1 MLQIGT
7 TLIEWLHEDGFLRT
21 NLFKHFHSS
30 KEKSVANFLNSVG
43 EAVEHAFAVRR
54 SEQNYPRMRRSW
66 SSKYSDTIVPGSPI
80 HRKPD
85 IVLLDKAWDPT
96 MSLTDTPYH
105 ESWLDVKALGEV
117 TASNT
122 YHRRLKNTVDA
133 KTYIMF
139 LTQHDRTFVPVLSFF
154 GTYCMLTI
162 TDRESQIFSRVL
174 RLKDG
179 RHEDV
184 ADFLRI
190 LIPLM
195 FGDDSLLG
203 LDTTMTRKKNNEID
217 TITVGDETYEVV
229 RLLYG
234 VQSLLGRGTK
244 VWEVKKG
251 NKYYVLKDGWILP
264 QRPSEADTLKALAGI
279 PGVPTFIAGG
289 TVIDKMLSVPLT
301 TGLIRK
307 YPDGPVVNTRERRR
321 VVEEPKVDPLSYFPS
336 KLGLCTAFRDIV
348 KSEFQSRS
356 HIAGF

>member
-1 MLQIGT
+1 MK
-7 TLIEWLHEDGFLRT
+7 WLHEDGLLQT
-21 NLFKHFHSS
+21 NLFNRFHGS
-30 KEKSVANFLNSVG
+30 KEGSVARFLNRIG
-43 EAVEHAFAVRR
+43 LAVEDAFTQWR
-54 SEQNYPRMRRSW
+54 SASDCPKMKRTW
-66 SSKYSDTIVPGSPI
+66 SSKYSDTVVPGSPI

-85 IVLLDKAWDPT
+85 IVLLDQPWDPA
-96 MSLTDTPYH
+96 MSLTATPTPH
-105 ESWLDVKALGEV
+105 RESWLDVKALGEV
-117 TASNT
+117 TETNT

-133 KTYIMF
+133 KTYIML

-174 RLKDG
+174 RLGEG

-217 TITVGDETYEVV
+217 TITVGDQTYEVV
-229 RLLYG
+229 RLIYG

-244 VWEVKKG
+244 VWEVKQG
-251 NKYYVLKDGWILP
+251 NKHYVLKDGWILP
-264 QRPSEADTLKALAGI
+264 ERPNEAETLKALAGI
-279 PGVPTFIAGG
+279 PGVPNLIAGG
-289 TVIDKMLSVPLT
+289 TVIDKTLSVPLT
-301 TGLIRK
+301 TGLIRQ
-307 YPDGPVVNTRERRR
+307 YPDGPVSKTRERRR
-321 VVEEPKVDPLSYFPS
+321 VVEEPNLDPLSKFPN

-356 HIAGF
+356 HID